1 MRPLNSELLKEKI
14 NEYFNYIK
22 TIYLNEF
29 SKYLQE
35 NTKQF
40 IKESEDIFHFEED
53 LTFRVTNQK
62 KIIFHLD
69 LKTFVEENNLT
80 DENNLKDISENG
92 KSYISYLIENQE
104 NVYEVI
110 KLKILKEIIYYFCQG
125 NPDVITIG
133 TIDSLTEYLGDKYKL
148 PYEKWIPSKEKEVSN
163 YLKME
168 NKKVFVIHRLDY
180 DTSGVIMFAKNQ
192 KVQKLYQDNWNN
204 LAKKREYTA
213 TVEGIT
219 NSKGHIESY
228 LKMSKTLQVYS
239 SKNKDGLLA
248 ITDYERIKYNNKYSL
263 VKILISTGRRN
274 QIRCHMADIGHP
286 ILGDNRYAKKK
297 NDPLGRLALHAN
309 RLEIINPISNKLMIF
324 TSEIPKEFYDIVK

>member
-1 MRPLNSELLKEKI
+1 MDKFIVKEKDELYNYLRNNLNKSKNNIKSLLK
-14 NEYFNYIK
+14 NECIYVNNNVITKYNYVV
-22 TIYLNEF
+22 N
-29 SKYLQE
+29 SG
-35 NTKQF
+35 
-40 IKESEDIFHFEED
+40 DIISIGKAITYKD
-53 LTFRVTNQK
+53 VNL
-62 KIIFHLD
+62 KIIYED
-69 LKTFVEENNLT
+69 S
-80 DENNLKDISENG
+80 DI
-92 KSYISYLIENQE
+92 I
-104 NVYEVI
+104 VI
-110 KLKILKEIIYYFCQG
+110 DKPTKIL
-125 NPDVITIG
+125 TISN
-133 TIDSLTEYLGDKYKL
+133 D
-148 PYEKWIPSKEKEVSN
+148 KEKEKTLYREVSN
-163 YLKME
+163 YLKRE

-213 TVEGIT
+213 IVEGLT

-297 NDPLGRLALHAN
+297 NDLLGRLALHAN
-309 RLEIINPISNKLMIF
+309 RLEIVNPISNKLMIF

>member
-1 MRPLNSELLKEKI
+1 MDKFIVKEKDELYNYLRNNLNKSKNNIKSLLK
-14 NEYFNYIK
+14 NECIYVNNIIITKYNYVV
-22 TIYLNEF
+22 N
-29 SKYLQE
+29 SG
-35 NTKQF
+35 
-40 IKESEDIFHFEED
+40 DIISIGKAITYKD
-53 LTFRVTNQK
+53 VNL
-62 KIIFHLD
+62 KIIYED
-69 LKTFVEENNLT
+69 S
-80 DENNLKDISENG
+80 DI
-92 KSYISYLIENQE
+92 I
-104 NVYEVI
+104 VI
-110 KLKILKEIIYYFCQG
+110 DKPTKIL
-125 NPDVITIG
+125 TI
-133 TIDSLTEYLGDKYKL
+133 SN
-148 PYEKWIPSKEKEVSN
+148 SKEKNKTLYREVSN
-163 YLKME
+163 YLKKE

-192 KVQKLYQDNWNN
+192 KVQKLYQDNWND

-309 RLEIINPISNKLMIF
+309 RLEVINPISNKLMIF

>member
-1 MRPLNSELLKEKI
+1 MDKLVVKGKDELYNYLRNNLNKSKNNIKSLLK
-14 NEYFNYIK
+14 NECIYVNNNVITKYNYVV
-22 TIYLNEF
+22 N
-29 SKYLQE
+29 SG
-35 NTKQF
+35 
-40 IKESEDIFHFEED
+40 DIISIGKAITD
-53 LTFRVTNQK
+53 KDVNL
-62 KIIFHLD
+62 KIIYED
-69 LKTFVEENNLT
+69 N
-80 DENNLKDISENG
+80 DI
-92 KSYISYLIENQE
+92 I
-104 NVYEVI
+104 VI
-110 KLKILKEIIYYFCQG
+110 DKPTKIL
-125 NPDVITIG
+125 TISN
-133 TIDSLTEYLGDKYKL
+133 D
-148 PYEKWIPSKEKEVSN
+148 KEKEKTLYREVSN
-163 YLKME
+163 YLKRE

-213 TVEGIT
+213 AVEGLT

-297 NDPLGRLALHAN
+297 NDLLGRLALHAN
-309 RLEIINPISNKLMIF
+309 RLEIVNPTSNKLMIF